1 MNALEISQNY
11 NTIDG
16 LISIV
21 SMYRIR
27 ANNDPD
33 GETAIDKKFLDD
45 LQAKL
50 YQYRELME
58 HVLKTTEV

>member
-11 NTIDG
+11 NTIDR

-21 SMYRIR
+21 SLYRIR

-33 GETAIDKKFLDD
+33 GKTAIEKQLLDD
-45 LQAKL
+45 LQTKL